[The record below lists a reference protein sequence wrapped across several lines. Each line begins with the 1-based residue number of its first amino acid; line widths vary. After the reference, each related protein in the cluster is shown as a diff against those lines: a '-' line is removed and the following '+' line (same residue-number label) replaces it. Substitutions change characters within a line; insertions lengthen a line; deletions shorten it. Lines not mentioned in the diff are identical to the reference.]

1 MKYRIEELED
11 ARAMRL
17 ALAEAKAGE
26 RVYLPLESVLRMSR
40 GEHPVRVWREFR
52 GLALTALARKAAVP
66 QGYLSEIETGKK
78 PGSVR
83 ALKALATALGA
94 TVDDLTP

>member
-1 MKYRIEELED
+1 MTHRIEEPED
-11 ARAMRL
+11 GRAMRL
-17 ALAEAKAGE
+17 ALAGAKAGE
-26 RVYLPLESVLRMSR
+26 RVYLPLESVLRMNR

-52 GLALTALARKAAVP
+52 GLTLTALARKAALP

-83 ALKALATALGA
+83 AFKALASALDA